1 MENVRMGFFRSSKKE
16 KKEPE
21 KPKLSREHQMA
32 KENAIRLHKI
42 RISNLSN
49 EFEELSSMLE
59 IVESNFD
66 ESRIKREK
74 DSDTLIRRMTLLKYE
89 IEIREGLVKWLS

>member
-1 MENVRMGFFRSSKKE
+1 
-16 KKEPE
+16 
-21 KPKLSREHQMA
+21 
-32 KENAIRLHKI
+32 
-42 RISNLSN
+42 
-49 EFEELSSMLE
+49 MLE

-74 DSDTLIRRMTLLKYE
+74 DSDTLIRRITLLKYE

>member
-1 MENVRMGFFRSSKKE
+1 MKLFSFLKKD

-21 KPKLSREHQMA
+21 RPKLNREQQMA

-42 RISNLSN
+42 RISNLN
-49 EFEELSSMLE
+49 DEFEELSAKLE
-59 IVESNFD
+59 EAESDFD
-66 ESRIKREK
+66 MNKTKREK
-74 DSDTLIRRMTLLKYE
+74 DSDTLIRRMSMLKYE